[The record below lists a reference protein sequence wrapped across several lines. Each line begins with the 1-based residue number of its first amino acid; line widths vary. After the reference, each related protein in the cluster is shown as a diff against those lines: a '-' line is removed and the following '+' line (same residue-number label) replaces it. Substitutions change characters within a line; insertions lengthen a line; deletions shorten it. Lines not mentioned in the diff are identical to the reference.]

1 MFPLYLEGKI
11 GGKLFSVSD
20 YKAYFAAALA
30 GTHPWPGLHI
40 KQQEGKLANKVSPQN
55 CNKYLTQ
62 KLAKS
67 WKSVKWIRSRLVAVW
82 QATPVGRSMV
92 APALP
97 EPLYP
102 WNPQDIIDTISIN
115 DINDINSVNDTGQQA
130 RHKPRGTWA
139 GPTLLSFLGSRRFQ
153 RHHSILAILQIG
165 TPTPFLRRDCFY
177 KTEV

>member
-1 MFPLYLEGKI
+1 MFPLYLETKI

-67 WKSVKWIRSRLVAVW
+67 
-82 QATPVGRSMV
+82 
-92 APALP
+92 
-97 EPLYP
+97 
-102 WNPQDIIDTISIN
+102 
-115 DINDINSVNDTGQQA
+115 
-130 RHKPRGTWA
+130 
-139 GPTLLSFLGSRRFQ
+139 
-153 RHHSILAILQIG
+153 
-165 TPTPFLRRDCFY
+165 
-177 KTEV
+177 